1 MAEPL
6 PVSLVV
12 ITRDAAAE
20 IAECLLSA
28 PFASDA
34 LVVDSGSGDHTV
46 EIARRMGA
54 RVVTR
59 AFLGFGRQKQFAVQE
74 AVHDWVLCLDADER
88 LSPALRDAIR
98 ALFAAG
104 EPPHAA
110 YALARRN
117 RFLDRWLSHGEGYPD
132 WTTRLFDRRREHW
145 SDDPVHE
152 HVIAEG
158 PVGRLEGDLLH
169 ASAESLERY
178 IAKQNRYTTLQAN
191 AMHARGRRGSALS
204 MATAPLARFLRFYVL
219 KLGFLDGAA
228 GFAHI
233 AIGAFASFLKH
244 AKLCA
249 LDRAERRADAQGRPD
264 TEPAPKREARSADR

>member
-1 MAEPL
+1 MSEPL

-12 ITRDAAAE
+12 ITRDAAGD
-20 IAECLLSA
+20 IADCLLSV

-46 EIARRMGA
+46 EIARRTGA

-59 AFLGFGRQKQFAVQE
+59 AFLGFGPQKQFAVDE

-88 LSPALRDAIR
+88 LSPKLRESIVT
-98 ALFAAG
+98 LFSAG

-117 RFLDRWLSHGEGYPD
+117 RFLGRWLSHGEGYPD
-132 WTTRLFDRRREHW
+132 WTTRLFDRRRARW

-152 HVIAEG
+152 RVLAEG
-158 PVGRLEGDLLH
+158 PIGRLDGDLLH
-169 ASAESLERY
+169 ASAESIERY
-178 IAKQNRYTTLQAN
+178 VAKQNRYTSLQAD
-191 AMHARGRRGSALS
+191 ALHARGQRSSALS
-204 MATAPLARFLRFYVL
+204 MAFAPPVRFLRFYVL
-219 KLGFLDGAA
+219 KLGFLDGSA

-244 AKLCA
+244 AKLRA
-249 LDRAERRADAQGRPD
+249 LERA
-264 TEPAPKREARSADR
+264 ARGP

>member
-1 MAEPL
+1 MRMAGPL

-20 IAECLLSA
+20 IAECVLSA
-28 PFASDA
+28 SFCADA

-46 EIARRMGA
+46 ETARRSGA
-54 RVVTR
+54 RVVSR
-59 AFLGFGRQKQFAVQE
+59 AWLGFGPQKQFAVQE
-74 AVHDWVLCLDADER
+74 ARHDWVLCLDADER
-88 LSPALRDAIR
+88 LSPALRESIG
-98 ALFAAG
+98 ALFARG
-104 EPPHAA
+104 EPPHPA

-117 RFLDRWLSHGEGYPD
+117 RFLGRWLAHGEGYPD
-132 WTTRLFDRRREHW
+132 WTTRLFDRRRARW

-152 HVIAEG
+152 HVIANG
-158 PVGRLEGDLLH
+158 PIGRLEGDLLH

-178 IAKQNRYTTLQAN
+178 IAKQNRYTTLQAD
-191 AMHARGRRGSALS
+191 ALHASGKRSSALA
-204 MATAPLARFLRFYVL
+204 MAAAPLARFFRFYVL

-244 AKLCA
+244 AKLRA
-249 LDRAERRADAQGRPD
+249 LERGTRGP
-264 TEPAPKREARSADR
+264 

>member
-1 MAEPL
+1 MSGPL

-20 IAECLLSA
+20 ITECLLSA
-28 PFASDA
+28 PFCADA

-46 EIARRMGA
+46 ERARRSGA
-54 RVVTR
+54 RVITR
-59 AFLGFGRQKQFAVQE
+59 AFAGFGPQKQFAVDE
-74 AVHDWVLCLDADER
+74 AAHDWVLCLDADER
-88 LSPALRDAIR
+88 LSPRLRESIVT
-98 ALFAAG
+98 LFARG

-117 RFLDRWLSHGEGYPD
+117 RFLGRWLAHGEGYPD
-132 WTTRLFDRRREHW
+132 WTTRLFDRRRARW

-152 HVIAEG
+152 HVIADG
-158 PVGRLEGDLLH
+158 RIGRLDGDLLH

-178 IAKQNRYTTLQAN
+178 IAKQNRYTTLQAD
-191 AMHARGRRGSALS
+191 ALHARGERSSALA
-204 MATAPLARFLRFYVL
+204 MAFAPCVRFVRFYVL

-244 AKLCA
+244 AKLRA
-249 LDRAERRADAQGRPD
+249 LQRPERAP
-264 TEPAPKREARSADR
+264 